1 MPRRRYRSKQQFWRA
16 AFRRVMNYYLEAKSA
31 AYSSSVGG
39 FYAAM
44 EAETKGSGYVARI
57 IKPTLIDYVCDVE
70 IVARGVLN
78 PSQYQLFRILYIDLK
93 EPSPE
98 VAKSDRFR
106 KAEKKIKEQVGK
118 AFVAFK
124 IYPAESYFASK
135 DLR

>member
-1 MPRRRYRSKQQFWRA
+1 MPRRRYRNKQQFWRA
-16 AFRRVMNYYLEAKSA
+16 AFRRVMQYYLEAKSA
-31 AYSSSVGG
+31 AYSSSVSG
-39 FYAAM
+39 FYASM
-44 EAETKGSGYVARI
+44 QAETKGAGYISRI

-78 PSQYQLFRILYIDLK
+78 SYQYQLFRTLYIDLK
-93 EPSPE
+93 EPSSE
-98 VAKSDRFR
+98 LAKDDKFR